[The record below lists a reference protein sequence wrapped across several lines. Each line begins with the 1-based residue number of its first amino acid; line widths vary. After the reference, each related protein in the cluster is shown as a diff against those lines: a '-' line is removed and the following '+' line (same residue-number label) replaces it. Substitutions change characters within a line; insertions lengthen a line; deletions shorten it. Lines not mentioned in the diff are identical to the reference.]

1 MLSRVRV
8 VPGTQRRI
16 ARERLYNSGMSPE
29 IAARLRMD
37 APVLVIGI
45 VVSFIGIGALFMLA
59 LRRRRTGHLL
69 LWFSAFS
76 ILYGVRIV
84 LDSVFAREVLGV
96 PAAFRQW
103 SVAFMTYVINIP
115 SALLVRELIGEG

>member
-1 MLSRVRV
+1 MPVRPFRTLIMSRVLRRRPFGAHAFFSRRRSCCLLCESF
-8 VPGTQRRI
+8 PGTQRRI
-16 ARERLYNSGMSPE
+16 ALERLYNSGMSPE

-45 VVSFIGIGALFMLA
+45 IVSFIGIGALFMHA
-59 LRRRRTGHLL
+59 LRGRRTGHLL

-84 LDSVFAREVLGV
+84 LDSVFA
-96 PAAFRQW
+96 
-103 SVAFMTYVINIP
+103 
-115 SALLVRELIGEG
+115 